1 MGIMQKLRQNMPAVI
16 IFLVV
21 MFIALIIFEWGDAS
35 RGKGRLRTSNT
46 AIAKVNG
53 EEISAAVYNQ
63 RVADI
68 VKSQREANP
77 DADVDEERIKEQMWN
92 QMVDEVLIHQ
102 EAEKLGIVVTDDELR
117 ETLFYD
123 PPANLKQTFT
133 DSTGTFLQAQYFDFL
148 RNPRQFL
155 SQRQQTPKQIDDVL
169 KKLTDMQEGIR
180 GELLRQ
186 AVESVV
192 TSSSIPSP
200 VDAQAAF
207 FAQKAKASGT
217 FALIDAT
224 VSIPDSTIKVSDED
238 ARKYYEDHKNDYQQ
252 KASREVRYALFNLA
266 PSAND
271 SAKVAN
277 NLRDAMSALAK
288 AGEPATKTKVFED
301 LATKMTP
308 GKYDGLKYTP
318 LQEISPEL
326 QSALQGAAP
335 GTVLGPI
342 RLNDGNY
349 LIDVIDFK
357 DSGETYVKAQHILL
371 RTTPT
376 GNNDSVKAEAMKIYQ
391 RAKSGESFESLA
403 REFSSDQ
410 GSAQKGGDLG
420 YFKKGAMVK
429 PFDEAAFAASP
440 GSISEPVKSD
450 FGYHIIK
457 VNDRS
462 TRSYKLR
469 DIRFDVKI
477 SNITKNEL
485 AHRATVFHDQLVKGG
500 SIDTLGKQQNIQI
513 LETGPIDRLQPA
525 AGSMKLT
532 NFAYEG
538 SVGDVS
544 DAFDLANGSVVV
556 GQLSKVHKDGLMSF
570 DDAKSVVIAKIRQQ
584 KKLDMVKDKATKLR
598 ASLAPGDSLTKLG
611 SGDPTVQVRTFNDVT
626 RASTFPGVGYD
637 FALTNAVF
645 DSTLAPNQISK
656 GIIRGDRGYYI
667 VMVSNRTQPTPAEYE
682 AERPKFMQQFLAQNR
697 QSLYETW
704 LKKMRDRVEIVD
716 FRDKRF

>member
-1 MGIMQKLRQNMPAVI
+1 MQKLRQNMPAVI

-35 RGKGRLRTSNT
+35 RGKGRLHTSNT

-53 EEISAAVYNQ
+53 EEVSAAVYNQ

-68 VKSQREANP
+68 VKSQREAQP
-77 DADVDEERIKEQMWN
+77 DADVDEERIREQMWN

-102 EAEKLGIVVTDDELR
+102 EAAKLGIVITDDELR
-117 ETLFYD
+117 ENLFYD

-133 DSTGTFLQAQYFDFL
+133 DSTGTFLQAEYFDFL
-148 RNPRQFL
+148 RNPRPFL
-155 SQRQQTPKQIDDVL
+155 TKRGQNAKQIDDVM

-186 AVESVV
+186 SVESVI
-192 TSSSIPSP
+192 TSTAIPSP
-200 VDAQAAF
+200 IDAQAAF
-207 FAQKAKASGT
+207 FAQKAKASGM

-252 KASREVRYALFNLA
+252 KASREVRYALFNLT
-266 PSAND
+266 PSAAD

-288 AGEPATKTKVFED
+288 ADAPAAKTKVFEE

-308 GKYDGLKYTP
+308 GKYDGAKYTP

-349 LIDVIDFK
+349 LIDVADFK

-403 REFSSDQ
+403 REYSSD

-429 PFDEAAFAASP
+429 EFDEAAFATP
-440 GSISEPVKSD
+440 TGSISEPVKSN

-462 TRSYKLR
+462 TRSYKLH
-469 DIRFDVKI
+469 DIRFDVKV
-477 SNITKNEL
+477 SNITRNEL
-485 AHRATVFHDQLVKGG
+485 ARRATVFHDELVKGTP
-500 SIDTLGKQQNIQI
+500 IDTLGKQQNIQI
-513 LETGPIDRLQPA
+513 LETGPIERLQPA

-538 SVGDVS
+538 KAGDVS
-544 DAFDLANGSVVV
+544 DVYDLANGSVVV
-556 GQLSKVHKDGLMSF
+556 GQLSKVHTDGLMSF

-584 KKLDMVKDKATKLR
+584 KKLDMVKEKATKLR

-611 SGDPTVQVRTFNDVT
+611 SSDPTVQVRTFNDVT

-667 VMVSNRTQPTPAEYE
+667 VTVSNRTQPSLAEYE
-682 AERPKFMQQFLAQNR
+682 TERPKFMQQFLAQSR
-697 QSLYETW
+697 QALYETW
-704 LKKMRDRVEIVD
+704 LKKTRDRVEIVD